1 MTELFKTVTKKPI
14 VTPDGVEHATLEDA
28 QKHLLA
34 AFFSKSTIVQA
45 FDAGVSQDLA
55 GYVITN
61 KTDLLAIIGKQ
72 PRKARTPKASA
83 ATPATAAGKGGKSK
97 P

>member
-1 MTELFKTVTKKPI
+1 MDELFKTVTKKPI
-14 VTPDGVEHATLEDA
+14 VTPDGVEHAMLEDA

-34 AFFSKSTIVQA
+34 AFFARSTEVQTVVGLA
-45 FDAGVSQDLA
+45 VDLA
-55 GYVITN
+55 AYVITG
-61 KTDLLAIIGKQ
+61 KAELLAILGKQ

-83 ATPATAAGKGGKSK
+83 ATPAATAGKGGKK